1 MIDTIA
7 VMLIEANE
15 ALLSS
20 PKTWAIVGLVF
31 IMAGFVKGVVGM
43 GLPTVAMG
51 LLSVVMVPAQAAA
64 ILIIPSFVTNLWQLL
79 AGPSF
84 RALLSRLWAMMIG
97 VAAGTIATGSML
109 TSGANGL
116 ALPALGIA
124 LIIYAVLGL
133 AQFRFQVSR
142 ANERWMSPAVGLL
155 TGLVTG
161 ATGVFV
167 IPAVPY
173 LQALNLEKEDLI
185 QALGL
190 SFTVST
196 IALAIALLGGP
207 GQQASSVALIG
218 GSLMALI
225 PAIAGMFLGQW
236 LRSKMSVP
244 TFRQVF
250 FVGLLMLG
258 LYLAAEAIM

>member
-1 MIDTIA
+1 MIETIA
-7 VMLIEANE
+7 YMFTHAN
-15 ALLSS
+15 AAFLSS
-20 PKTWAIVGLVF
+20 PVTWIIVGLVF

-64 ILIIPSFVTNLWQLL
+64 ILIIPSFVTNIWQLL

-84 RALLSRLWAMMIG
+84 RALLNRLWSMMVGIA
-97 VAAGTIATGSML
+97 VGTIATRGML

-116 ALPALGIA
+116 ALPALGVA

-133 AQFRFQVSR
+133 AQVRFHISPG
-142 ANERWMSPAVGLL
+142 NERWASPIVGLL

-173 LQALNLEKEDLI
+173 LQALNLDKEDLI

-196 IALAIALLGGP
+196 IVLAAALIGGP
-207 GQQASSVALIG
+207 GQQETSVALFG
-218 GSLMALI
+218 GSVLALL
-225 PAIAGMFLGQW
+225 PALAGMFLGQW
-236 LRSKMSVP
+236 LRGKMSVQ
-244 TFRQVF
+244 TFRKVF
-250 FVGLLMLG
+250 FIGLLILG
-258 LYLAAEAIM
+258 LYLVAEALM

>member
-1 MIDTIA
+1 MD
-7 VMLIEANE
+7 
-15 ALLSS
+15 
-20 PKTWAIVGLVF
+20 
-31 IMAGFVKGVVGM
+31 
-43 GLPTVAMG
+43 VACRR
-51 LLSVVMVPAQAAA
+51 PA
-64 ILIIPSFVTNLWQLL
+64 
-79 AGPSF
+79 
-84 RALLSRLWAMMIG
+84 
-97 VAAGTIATGSML
+97 
-109 TSGANGL
+109 
-116 ALPALGIA
+116 
-124 LIIYAVLGL
+124 
-133 AQFRFQVSR
+133 
-142 ANERWMSPAVGLL
+142 
-155 TGLVTG
+155 TGLVTD
-161 ATGVFV
+161 ATGIFV

-173 LQALNLEKEDLI
+173 LQVLNLEREDLI

-196 IALAIALLGGP
+196 IALAIALPGGP